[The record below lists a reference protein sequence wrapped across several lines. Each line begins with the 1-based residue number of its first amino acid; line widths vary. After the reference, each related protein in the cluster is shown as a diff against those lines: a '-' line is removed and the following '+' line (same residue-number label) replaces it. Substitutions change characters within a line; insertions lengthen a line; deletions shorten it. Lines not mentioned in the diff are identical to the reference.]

1 MPEEIRAELFA
12 NVWKI
17 VASVGDE
24 LDPGDAVAILES
36 MKMEIPAITEDGGT
50 VSKIAVSEGDVVQ
63 EGGLIAIIEEF
74 GMVVEPGPGVEQ
86 AVGAES
92 VAASEKHE
100 RR

>member
-1 MPEEIRAELFA
+1 MAEEIRAEMVA

-17 VASVGDE
+17 VASVGDDV
-24 LDPGDAVAILES
+24 DPGDAVAILES

-63 EGGLIAIIEEF
+63 EGDLIAVVEEP
-74 GMVVEPGPGVEQ
+74 GTVVEPGPGVES
-86 AVGAES
+86 AAAPEP
-92 VAASEKHE
+92 VAASEKTN